1 MLICLGYI
9 QESELDTIDLSGD
22 GSLVPHLVH
31 FLYTGDYPTLANT
44 SHVEDPSTADN
55 PKHTSRDVHTD
66 TYTESSDSIDRF
78 PAKPQSVAVSASDNK
93 RHPKRHSS
101 NSTTT
106 TAQKAATPKPSRP
119 DYSVHVR
126 NYTYALAADNYDIPA
141 LGHRPTPVPSFTS
154 PQLGTR
160 PHSFLTAS
168 TDSTLRI
175 QTKGPTSARPRSQ
188 ALS

>member
-22 GSLVPHLVH
+22 GSLVSHLVRLH

-44 SHVEDPSTADN
+44 SYVEDPSTADN
-55 PKHTSRDVHTD
+55 PKHTSRDVYTD
-66 TYTESSDSIDRF
+66 THTESSDSIDGF

-93 RHPKRHSS
+93 RHPKGHSP
-101 NSTTT
+101 NST

-119 DYSVHVR
+119 DYSIHVR
-126 NYTYALAADNYDIPA
+126 KCTYALAADNYDIPA
-141 LGHRPTPVPSFTS
+141 LGHRPHLYP
-154 PQLGTR
+154 
-160 PHSFLTAS
+160 PHLHLNWAPDLIHSSGS

-188 ALS
+188 AVS